1 MSYSPRRG
9 KMEPSVVRNAI
20 DAAQTSEIAI
30 QGISITAS
38 RMKTLRP
45 ETVVSLANSL
55 RTQGLL
61 HPIVLRR
68 TPVGYYL
75 IAGLHRLEAARQNQ
89 WEAIRAKIVD
99 IDDAFDAPEAPELE
113 EIAARLC

>member
-1 MSYSPRRG
+1 M
-9 KMEPSVVRNAI
+9 MEPSNVRNAI
-20 DAAQTSEIAI
+20 DAAQMSEIAI
-30 QGISITAS
+30 HGISITAS
-38 RMKTLRP
+38 RMGTLRP

-68 TPVGYYL
+68 APTGYYL
-75 IAGLHRLEAARQNQ
+75 VAGLHRLEAARELH

-99 IDDAFDAPEAPELE
+99 IDDAFDAPEVAELE
-113 EIAARLC
+113 EIAANLC